1 MIIPRGFGSMDDRWP
16 DESAARRGVGGAG
29 TSLRGARI
37 IAYYIFRS
45 GDSSHAGRSRRA
57 RMRASAENQSAACI
71 SLEESFRNG
80 SNRPNVKDEPR
91 HYLARHVR
99 KHGA

>member
-1 MIIPRGFGSMDDRWP
+1 MILTRGFGSMGVRRP
-16 DESAARRGVGGAG
+16 DESAALRGVGGAG

-37 IAYYIFRS
+37 IAYCIFRS

-71 SLEESFRNG
+71 SPEDSFRNG
-80 SNRPNVKDEPR
+80 SYMPNVKDEPR
-91 HYLARHVR
+91 P
-99 KHGA
+99 

>member
-1 MIIPRGFGSMDDRWP
+1 MILTRGFGSMGVRWP
-16 DESAARRGVGGAG
+16 DESATLRGVGGAG
-29 TSLRGARI
+29 TSLRGARM

-71 SLEESFRNG
+71 SPEDSFRNG
-80 SNRPNVKDEPR
+80 SYMPNVQDEPR
-91 HYLARHVR
+91 P
-99 KHGA
+99 